1 MKLPTFNCL
10 KTDQGSVKIRVKIGC
25 CNKTFA
31 IAISDDK
38 IDELLEHAAALDENS
53 APKLHK
59 HLSKK
64 SEKLNQPT
72 Q

>member
-1 MKLPTFNCL
+1 MKLPAFNCL
-10 KTDQGSVKIRVKIGC
+10 KTDDGNVKIRVKIGC

-31 IAISDDK
+31 IAVSDDK
-38 IDELLEHAAALDENS
+38 IDELLEHAAALDANS

-59 HLSKK
+59 HLSRK
-64 SEKLNQPT
+64 SQNINQQT